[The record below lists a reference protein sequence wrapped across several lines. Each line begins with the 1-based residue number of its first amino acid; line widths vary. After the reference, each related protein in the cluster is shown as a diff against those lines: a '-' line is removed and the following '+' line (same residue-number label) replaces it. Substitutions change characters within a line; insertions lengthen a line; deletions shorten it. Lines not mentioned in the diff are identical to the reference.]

1 MKKRTWFA
9 AAGAVLVIGITGL
22 LYWQSRPQNAS
33 RPAVS
38 QTTNALKFKAVRE
51 DLTNIV
57 EVKGKSSYQKETYI
71 NAPFGAYV
79 AAWSVK
85 DGSQVAKGDV
95 LFRLDD
101 TELRN
106 EIAQLQANAKKQ
118 EMDIRLNQFQEKTG
132 IADADTEGITETDAK
147 KRFAAAESRKMQNEI
162 TQVNLEHTRTQL
174 AEKTKKLQG
183 AGFAAPENGIFLFEG
198 TKEPKS
204 VKDNERIGKIVDLT
218 KLQLICN
225 VGEYDLFR
233 IKEGMDVEVRVDAL
247 KDVKLKGKVERLS
260 KFAKA
265 GTGSSSESSNTTAAQ
280 FEVTISL
287 EPNERLI
294 AGLSL
299 TASIQTDKKSGALVV
314 PTLTIQR
321 DKDDYYVM
329 VEAADGSLEKRIV
342 KIGLETPE
350 KTEVLSGLNEGESVV
365 LQ

>member
-1 MKKRTWFA
+1 
-9 AAGAVLVIGITGL
+9 
-22 LYWQSRPQNAS
+22 
-33 RPAVS
+33 
-38 QTTNALKFKAVRE
+38 
-51 DLTNIV
+51 
-57 EVKGKSSYQKETYI
+57 
-71 NAPFGAYV
+71 
-79 AAWSVK
+79 
-85 DGSQVAKGDV
+85 GDV

-118 EMDIRLNQFQEKTG
+118 EMDIRLNQFQEKAG
-132 IADADTEGITETDAK
+132 IADAEAEGITETDAK
-147 KRFAAAESRKMQNEI
+147 KRFAASESRKMQNEV
-162 TQVNLEHTRTQL
+162 TQVTLEHTRSQL
-174 AEKTKKLQG
+174 AEKTKKLQA

-265 GTGSSSESSNTTAAQ
+265 GTGSSESSNTTAAQ